1 MTAVA
6 LLSPLIALVLV
17 VALHPIE
24 QWALRARGEQ
34 SRHPAAVPPTGGVS
48 QAARHPTAP

>member
-24 QWALRARGEQ
+24 QWALRARAEL
-34 SRHPAAVPPTGGVS
+34 RHPAA
-48 QAARHPTAP
+48 APLSEGAPQPAPHATTP

>member
-24 QWALRARGEQ
+24 QWALKARVERRPVAAPRTRRAR
-34 SRHPAAVPPTGGVS
+34 H
-48 QAARHPTAP
+48 AARHPTTP